1 MLIIEM
7 LGESGTPARSKM
19 NITAMHTN
27 YMLEK
32 LGIMPKIVVIGTK
45 AKITIFFFGG
55 NIRDIST
62 IILGKGN
69 SKTIL
74 ISHPSTPSIKL
85 YNYIG
90 INVGPSAK
98 DDYFSLF
105 IRERDGVSV
114 SVCVT
119 TT

>member
-45 AKITIFFFGG
+45 AKITNFFSGEIFV
-55 NIRDIST
+55 ISARSFLVKV
-62 IILGKGN
+62 IQKQ
-69 SKTIL
+69 
-74 ISHPSTPSIKL
+74 
-85 YNYIG
+85 
-90 INVGPSAK
+90 
-98 DDYFSLF
+98 F
-105 IRERDGVSV
+105 
-114 SVCVT
+114 
-119 TT
+119 

>member
-7 LGESGTPARSKM
+7 LGESGSPARSKM

-62 IILGKGN
+62 IILGKGT

-74 ISHPSTPSIKL
+74 ISHPRTPSIKL

-90 INVGPSAK
+90 IKVGSSAK

-105 IRERDGVSV
+105 MRVSV